1 MKPSRQFCLEF
12 ARGIGELLNPFG
24 QMPVPPYIRRQ
35 SDAEAL
41 RQDYQSIK
49 EDYRAALRKL
59 EGESSGKATAKTGTK

>member
-41 RQDYQSIK
+41 RQDAQSIK
-49 EDYRAALRKL
+49 EDFGSEITRRRPNSDQL
-59 EGESSGKATAKTGTK
+59 SM